1 MDSFFKNMLLNFRI
15 LIIYILV
22 FVFIFVLGVSYVF
35 AGVDLIEKK
44 EGNFIVYYAKIN
56 KTLTKVFYIHKNYYS
71 RNIIE
76 TLNYF
81 NQGNIS
87 YKDIKYTYDDYSG
100 VYNILLKN
108 RKLVSI
114 NKDLAFLSGYY
125 SKEALLNSYLNLLK
139 KYIDLLPP
147 VFFEKNYL
155 LTIVNKDYYLKVIKK
170 DDVGFNILTNENLEV
185 NLISDNLFKVIP
197 KKPGN
202 YNLKLIVNKDNNIF
216 EDEIII
222 DSKIPAFE
230 LPFNEYYISYS
241 TDFNYLKKINW
252 FNTLILPNIVYY
264 KDTNLKYEYKFKNNS
279 LKYYIFPEELNSNE
293 GLING
298 IYYFSKEKV
307 VLNFEHQK
315 IYNPIDFDY
324 LIISN
329 NPEKISSEGILY
341 ENYLQEDANYFI
353 WFHHLFLNNKNFI
366 LELSN
371 ECDNKININYYLD
384 YSISNSE
391 IQSGINASYSFFDF
405 INNNR
410 FINLSIRPKSRIFLV
425 CENISKDN
433 VLTGF
438 IYLKAKKTLKIKI
451 YTLNNKFEFNK
462 ELSYLISDSSPRFT
476 GKFEK
481 PFIQKELTFYVSNPF
496 YSIRIPSKEE
506 ELKLASFN
514 NDNKNNFNYSNYGV
528 LYKVKINI
536 VNNTL
541 NKQKVFLYASSVSG
555 YTPFVFL
562 YKGNI
567 YRVDSGMYKNLLT
580 FYLEP
585 NEEINESI
593 YFLITPGLFYPIELE
608 LTTNKL

>member
-1 MDSFFKNMLLNFRI
+1 
-15 LIIYILV
+15 
-22 FVFIFVLGVSYVF
+22 
-35 AGVDLIEKK
+35 
-44 EGNFIVYYAKIN
+44 
-56 KTLTKVFYIHKNYYS
+56 
-71 RNIIE
+71 
-76 TLNYF
+76 
-81 NQGNIS
+81 
-87 YKDIKYTYDDYSG
+87 
-100 VYNILLKN
+100 
-108 RKLVSI
+108 
-114 NKDLAFLSGYY
+114 
-125 SKEALLNSYLNLLK
+125 
-139 KYIDLLPP
+139 
-147 VFFEKNYL
+147 
-155 LTIVNKDYYLKVIKK
+155 
-170 DDVGFNILTNENLEV
+170 
-185 NLISDNLFKVIP
+185 
-197 KKPGN
+197 
-202 YNLKLIVNKDNNIF
+202 
-216 EDEIII
+216 
-222 DSKIPAFE
+222 
-230 LPFNEYYISYS
+230 
-241 TDFNYLKKINW
+241 
-252 FNTLILPNIVYY
+252 
-264 KDTNLKYEYKFKNNS
+264 LKYEYKFKNNS
-279 LKYYIFPEELNSNE
+279 LKYYIFPEELNSNKR
-293 GLING
+293 LTDG
-298 IYYFSKEKV
+298 IYYFNKEKV

-341 ENYLQEDANYFI
+341 DSYLQEDANYFI

-366 LELSN
+366 VELSN
-371 ECDNKININYYLD
+371 EGDYKININYYLD

-391 IQSGINASYSFFDF
+391 IQSGINASYSFLNF

-410 FINLSIRPKSRIFLV
+410 FINLNIRPKSRIFLV

-438 IYLKAKKTLKIKI
+438 IYLKSKKTLKIKI

-462 ELSYLISDSSPRFT
+462 ELNYLISDNSPRST

-514 NDNKNNFNYSNYGV
+514 NHNKNNLNYSNYGV

-567 YRVDSGMYKNLLT
+567 YRMDSGMYKNLLT